1 MSVGFSVGIVTAIVV
16 EVRFVAVVVLDH
28 GDRHKDLAGAA
39 LGDLVGFGLDF
50 GASAFVGASV
60 DDFGDCADHVVV
72 DSLNSVTMAVSA

>member
-60 DDFGDCADHVVV
+60 ADHVVV